1 MSVSGKVVRVACRRR
16 AGGPGGLLASAADGT
31 FDRRRAIT
39 TLAHLRHDLERHT
52 REDDMTHAAEAIAF
66 RDRALGR
73 AALEETGWR
82 VRRLERTR
90 PLHLLALAQRRP
102 S

>member
-1 MSVSGKVVRVACRRR
+1 MSVSGKVVRIVRR
-16 AGGPGGLLASAADGT
+16 AGGRGGLLVSAADRT

-66 RDRALGR
+66 RDLALVR
-73 AALEETGWR
+73 VALEETGEQDR
-82 VRRLERTR
+82 GLERTR